1 MSGVRLYDING
12 VMENVKQLTV
22 HLLLFNPIPSV
33 QSLAELQRLKQ
44 QQPLSPMNVLWEQ
57 LAAY

>member
-1 MSGVRLYDING
+1 
-12 VMENVKQLTV
+12 MENIRQLSV

-33 QSLAELQRLKQ
+33 KSLAKLQRLKQ
-44 QQPLSPMNVLWEQ
+44 QQPLSLVNVLWEQ

>member
-1 MSGVRLYDING
+1 
-12 VMENVKQLTV
+12 MENIRQLSV

-33 QSLAELQRLKQ
+33 KSLAKLQRLKQ
-44 QQPLSPMNVLWEQ
+44 QQPLSPVNVLWEQ